1 MSDKTIPP
9 DPSDQQRPR
18 WPIVLIIAIL
28 LGGLVIYTGT
38 IIRKKEPDFYAP
50 GRAALVNAR
59 RNFEESLVYEKAL
72 LEQKRMA
79 HKEMALAID
88 QLAEAKDF
96 DPADRDKIEDIRARL
111 QAIDTADCPQ
121 TTSPKQ
127 LQQQFR
133 DLLNEIDSLISEMQ
147 NSVQKKQEPL

>member
-1 MSDKTIPP
+1 MSDKSNSP
-9 DPSDQQRPR
+9 DPSDQRRPR
-18 WPIVLIIAIL
+18 WPIVLVIAIL
-28 LGGLVIYTGT
+28 LGGLAIYAGT

-88 QLAEAKDF
+88 QLAEAKAF

-111 QAIDTADCPQ
+111 QAMDKADCPQ
-121 TTSPKQ
+121 TASPEQ

-133 DLLNEIDSLISEMQ
+133 DLLNEIDSLISEM
-147 NSVQKKQEPL
+147 

>member
-1 MSDKTIPP
+1 MSDKTTPP
-9 DPSDQQRPR
+9 DPSEQQRPR
-18 WPIVLIIAIL
+18 WPIVLIIVLL

-38 IIRKKEPDFYAP
+38 VIRRKEPDFYAP

-79 HKEMALAID
+79 HKEMTLAID
-88 QLAEAKDF
+88 QLAEARNF

-111 QAIDTADCPQ
+111 QALDTADCQ
-121 TTSPKQ
+121 QATSPKQ

-133 DLLNEIDSLISEMQ
+133 ELLNEIDSLIGEM
-147 NSVQKKQEPL
+147 